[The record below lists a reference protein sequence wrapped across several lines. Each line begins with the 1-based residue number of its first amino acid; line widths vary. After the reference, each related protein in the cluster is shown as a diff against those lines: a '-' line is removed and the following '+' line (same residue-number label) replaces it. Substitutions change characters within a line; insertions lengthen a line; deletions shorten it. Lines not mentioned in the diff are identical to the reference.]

1 MGTSGI
7 STGFPVLSQTSGQVA
22 HVLLTR
28 SPLGLPRCCH
38 RLDLVRLACVKHA
51 ASVRPEPGSNSPS
64 RSRAP
69 KSPSIIGEPASGA
82 TTPSTAL
89 APRRTLLLSVSVQL
103 TMQPPKWLP
112 ALAFGFLCSV
122 FKEQNRP
129 TDTPLQKGD
138 VRVAPMSPGLAW
150 SGASALQVAVRAAV
164 QPTRARQTC
173 QGRPGGGTSNSPV
186 KIAPLRRRVSRL
198 REAQVATTTA
208 YCFFPLRTTT

>member
-28 SPLGLPRCCH
+28 SPLGLHQCCH
-38 RLDLVRLACVKHA
+38 WMDLVRLACVKHA

-69 KSPSIIGEPASGA
+69 KSPLIRESRLPGQLPHPPLWHQDGHCCCPCTPRNIVPRRLSALTVA
-82 TTPSTAL
+82 TTEVVA
-89 APRRTLLLSVSVQL
+89 RTGF
-103 TMQPPKWLP
+103 WLP
-112 ALAFGFLCSV
+112 LFRFQGA
-122 FKEQNRP
+122 NRP

-150 SGASALQVAVRAAV
+150 SGASMLQVAVRAAV
-164 QPTRARQTC
+164 QPTRARPTC
-173 QGRPGGGTSNSPV
+173 QGRP
-186 KIAPLRRRVSRL
+186 RRGHVEQPGHDS
-198 REAQVATTTA
+198 T
-208 YCFFPLRTTT
+208 PP